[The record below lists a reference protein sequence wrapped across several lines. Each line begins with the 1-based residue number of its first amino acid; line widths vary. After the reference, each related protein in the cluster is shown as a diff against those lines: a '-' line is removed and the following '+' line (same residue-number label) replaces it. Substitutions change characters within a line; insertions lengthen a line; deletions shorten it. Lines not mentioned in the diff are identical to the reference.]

1 MRVTDD
7 PPLNVH
13 ELRAKRKLLNIHLQV
28 QQETGNRYN
37 SRKGYTS
44 ASPVTIW
51 KDFYVTGYSTSSF
64 HMLEHLMSAVA
75 H

>member
-51 KDFYVTGYSTSSF
+51 KDFYVTDIQVTAQ
-64 HMLEHLMSAVA
+64 AVFICLNI
-75 H
+75 